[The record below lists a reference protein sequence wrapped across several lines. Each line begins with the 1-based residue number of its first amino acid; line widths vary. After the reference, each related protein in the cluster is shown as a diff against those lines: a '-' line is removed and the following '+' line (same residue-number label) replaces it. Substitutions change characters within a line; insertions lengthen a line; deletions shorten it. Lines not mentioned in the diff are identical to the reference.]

1 MSEET
6 ADAPKPQKKAR
17 AARVPKPGKVR
28 NIPLTVTS
36 AESATVI
43 RKLPAQVSV
52 KEEPAYVRWGVPEGF
67 EAERKKPHVLVITK
81 APNGTHRV
89 TVEVLPKGAGALPGV
104 GHGEVTLTIDVPAE
118 PPPGAEEKK

>member
-6 ADAPKPQKKAR
+6 EGAPKQKKAR
-17 AARVPKPGKVR
+17 AARAPKPGKVR
-28 NIPLTVTS
+28 NIPLTVAA

-43 RKLPAQVSV
+43 RKLPATVTL

-67 EAERKKPHVLVITK
+67 ETNRKRPNVLVITK

-89 TVEVLPKGAGALPGV
+89 TVEVLPKGAGALPPV
-104 GHGEVTLTIDVPAE
+104 GHGELTLSIDVPPE
-118 PPPGAEEKK
+118 PPPEPKP